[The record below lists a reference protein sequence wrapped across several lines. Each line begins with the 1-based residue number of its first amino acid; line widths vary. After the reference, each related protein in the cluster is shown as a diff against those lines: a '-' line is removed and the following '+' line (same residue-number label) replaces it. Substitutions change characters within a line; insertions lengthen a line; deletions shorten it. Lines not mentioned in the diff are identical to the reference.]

1 MGVSTNVCRWT
12 SLKARFSDDY
22 APGLVFF
29 ADARAVRQD
38 CQKRTSTFLPS

>member
-22 APGLVFF
+22 APGLAFLQTG
-29 ADARAVRQD
+29 AVRPD
-38 CQKRTSTFLPS
+38 CQKRISTFLPS